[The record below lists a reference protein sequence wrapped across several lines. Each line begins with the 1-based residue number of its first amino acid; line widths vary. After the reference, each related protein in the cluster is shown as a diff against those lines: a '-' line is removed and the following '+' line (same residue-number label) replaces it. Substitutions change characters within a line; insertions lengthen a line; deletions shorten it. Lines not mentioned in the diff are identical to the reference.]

1 MSMRRP
7 RHILRTRTILN
18 RQHALRDHLTRI
30 GSNNMRAQNPIRL
43 LLRQDLHE
51 AFRVQVGL
59 GTRVG
64 REAEFP
70 DFVGYAFFL
79 QFLFCLAHPGDFWVR
94 VDDGGDGVVV
104 DVSVPGF
111 DEVDSSDT

>member
-1 MSMRRP
+1 MRRP

-18 RQHALRDHLTRI
+18 RQHALRNHLTRI
-30 GSNNMRAQNPIRL
+30 RSNNMRAQNPVRL

-51 AFRVQVGL
+51 PFRIQVGL

-70 DFVGYAFFL
+70 DFVRHAFFL
-79 QFLFCLAHPGDFWVR
+79 QLLFCLANPGDFRMR

-104 DVSVPGF
+104 DVSVSGF
-111 DEVDSSDT
+111 DKVDSSDT

>member
-1 MSMRRP
+1 MRRP
-7 RHILRTRTILN
+7 RHILRTCTILD
-18 RQHALRDHLTRI
+18 RQHTLRDHLTRI
-30 GSNNMRAQNPIRL
+30 RSDNMRAQNPVRL

-51 AFRVQVGL
+51 PFRVQVGL

-64 REAEFP
+64 CEAEFP
-70 DFVGYAFFL
+70 DFVRNAFFL
-79 QFLFCLAHPGDFWVR
+79 QLLFCFAHPGDFRVC

-111 DEVDSSDT
+111 DKVDSRDT